1 GDARINLEREAPQG
15 FDVLVLDAFSSDS
28 IPAHLLT
35 LEAGRLYLRHL
46 GEDGI
51 LAIHISNRHLDLD
64 PVVRGLAD
72 ALGLVVARIDIDVS
86 ADVVWRSDWMLLARK
101 ASVLAAPEIQRAAS
115 APPAAGPVYPLWTDT
130 YSNLLHIF
138 RG

>member
-1 GDARINLEREAPQG
+1 
-15 FDVLVLDAFSSDS
+15 VLVLDAFSSDA

-46 GEDGI
+46 TDDGI

-72 ALGLVVARIDIDVS
+72 ALGMVVVRIDDNNSNDMVS
-86 ADVVWRSDWMLLARK
+86 RSDWMLLARQ

-115 APPAAGPVYPLWTDT
+115 KPPVSPRVYLLWTDT
-130 YSNLLHIF
+130 FSNLLTVF
-138 RG
+138 KG